1 MSHQPPAVLWKW
13 ENDEGTAFNDFDAS
27 VCDMLEQ
34 AHRAGVQQIQH
45 PSRPWVFNLAAM
57 TQTNTNTSSK
67 RNVKRMPPSS
77 APVGHRVAGAAAAA
91 QAQHLPAFAGAPP
104 PVQAPAQNASAP
116 LPSGWTL
123 MHASDNRVYYH
134 NATLNLTQ
142 WDVPEAPQQPAG
154 GLPPGW
160 IEEKDPQSGRSYYV
174 HPATQ
179 NTTWDRPVE
188 APANAP
194 APVVAHPPAQPA
206 AASPSLPPN
215 WRIDFDQQSNRQ
227 FYINTATGQSQ
238 WDPPSV
244 QSAPDPAPVAAMAA
258 MALAAPTTSA
268 SALAGLQTCER
279 SDLTI
284 DTTTEPKEGGNGEG
298 TTPRV

>member
-34 AHRAGVQQIQH
+34 AHRTGVQQLQH
-45 PSRPWVFNLAAM
+45 PSKPWVFDLAAM

-67 RNVKRMPPSS
+67 RNVKRMAPSS

-104 PVQAPAQNASAP
+104 PVQAPTQNASAP

-123 MHASDNRVYYH
+123 VHASDNRVYYH

-174 HPATQ
+174 HPDTQ
-179 NTTWDRPVE
+179 NTTLYRPV
-188 APANAP
+188 
-194 APVVAHPPAQPA
+194 
-206 AASPSLPPN
+206 
-215 WRIDFDQQSNRQ
+215 
-227 FYINTATGQSQ
+227 
-238 WDPPSV
+238 
-244 QSAPDPAPVAAMAA
+244 
-258 MALAAPTTSA
+258 
-268 SALAGLQTCER
+268 
-279 SDLTI
+279 
-284 DTTTEPKEGGNGEG
+284 
-298 TTPRV
+298 